1 MTVVYDAGP
10 LIAADRNDREM
21 WAYHRR
27 LLEHGRR
34 PITTAP
40 VIAQVSRTTRQA
52 LLHRLLDACLTVGFE
67 ADDARSVGELLTR
80 SNTSDVVDA
89 HVVLTAERHD
99 AVVLTADSDD
109 IARLADHAD
118 APVRHRQLGPDD
130 HADAGAGRL

>member
-40 VIAQVSRTTRQA
+40 VIAQVSRTPRQVT
-52 LLHRLLDACLTVGFE
+52 LHRLLDACHVVGFE
-67 ADDARSVGELLTR
+67 SDDARSVGELLAR

-89 HVVLTAERHD
+89 HVVHTAERYD
-99 AVVLTADSDD
+99 ALVLTSDNDD

-118 APVRHRQLGPDD
+118 ALVRHRQL
-130 HADAGAGRL
+130 